1 AVVLGSMA
9 IAFAGG
15 VVPDDLGMLAGNQVV
30 FLVEAIAWS
39 LLISLVCPQPLVG
52 AVIACAMVS
61 IGPYFVTG
69 YVVTN
74 QYIQL
79 PELYEASPQRLM
91 VAMVLMAINV
101 ALVRRWIEQ
110 PPEQG
115 RARRGLLGRRRE
127 GVAIDKTPKVP
138 AGAVRGQVRRPSL
151 AGLQLLNVS
160 PYGWRTSLARLI
172 WHAWRIG
179 RGRMLSIVLAAGA
192 FVGFLYLVAPV
203 AVLLPIGI

>member
-1 AVVLGSMA
+1 ALVVAVVLGSMA

-52 AVIACAMVS
+52 AVIACAMLS

-79 PELYEASPQRLM
+79 PELYEAAPHRVM

-110 PPEQG
+110 VPEQG
-115 RARRGLLGRRRE
+115 SARGGIFGRRRDTVVVQDRR
-127 GVAIDKTPKVP
+127 GP
-138 AGAVRGQVRRPSL
+138 VRSQTRRHSL
-151 AGLQLLNVS
+151 AGLRLLDVA
-160 PYGWRTSLARLI
+160 PYAWRTSLVRLI
-172 WHAWRIG
+172 WHAWRVG
-179 RGRMLSIVLAAGA
+179 WGRMLGIVIALG
-192 FVGFLYLVAPV
+192 
-203 AVLLPIGI
+203 